1 MSSVYYTG
9 PRNNPKNG
17 ALREYK
23 DGLVVQVSY
32 PTNYTGGKKRTAE
45 EINRK
50 EGKLKAADKNG
61 PFIDDS
67 EYSDELSL
75 STIWKDYSMYIISL
89 FVLIAS
95 IIIFFVYKK
104 MNAAKIV

>member
-45 EINRK
+45 EIEKK
-50 EGKLKAADKNG
+50 E
-61 PFIDDS
+61 S
-67 EYSDELSL
+67 
-75 STIWKDYSMYIISL
+75 
-89 FVLIAS
+89 
-95 IIIFFVYKK
+95 
-104 MNAAKIV
+104 